1 MGVVMIQFRSFVK
14 KAFFLLSCLLAFL
27 FISCNEALTE
37 PSITLDFG
45 ALKNEGID
53 ATSDDEKS
61 EDTTVSENGYSYTL
75 DVFLI
80 DTTRDN
86 LDYSYTVTKDTF
98 AQITEQVVTFNNLQA
113 GSVIYMEASITQNYN
128 DLHAVIYKG
137 SLSDYRLTK
146 GPNSVDLVLETYNQE
161 TNISI
166 TNIANHE
173 ILLYSGEFEFTVED
187 LPTIQQI
194 YTSIIS
200 GGSTGEFSRVKMDE
214 KYIYTVHLKN
224 NDILLEN
231 PAILFYALPTD
242 ETANL
247 EYSYTWFL
255 NGKELSSGFSLS
267 ALENCEYTYAN
278 YGLVGLAN
286 NEKLYK
292 GTNTL
297 QLQVNLGDVYKTFNF
312 EFMVSENY

>member
-27 FISCNEALTE
+27 FISCNGVLTE

-75 DVFLI
+75 DVMLI

-86 LDYSYTVTKDTF
+86 LDYSYTVTKSTF
-98 AQITEQVVTFNNLQA
+98 AQITEQIVTFNNLQA
-113 GSVIYMEASITQNYN
+113 GSVIYIEASITQNYN

-187 LPTIQQI
+187 LPTIPQI
-194 YTSIIS
+194 YTSIINETTTY
-200 GGSTGEFSRVKMDE
+200 GFSKVEINE
-214 KYIYTVHLKN
+214 KTMYYTVNLKN
-224 NDILLEN
+224 DDGLLEN
-231 PAILFYALPTD
+231 PSIFFYAYPID
-242 ETANL
+242 ETNGL

-255 NGKELSSGFSLS
+255 NGKELTSGFSLS

-278 YGLVGLAN
+278 YGLIGLAS
-286 NEKLYK
+286 NEKLYN

-312 EFMVSENY
+312 EFMISEN

>member
-1 MGVVMIQFRSFVK
+1 MIQFRSFVK

-27 FISCNEALTE
+27 FISCNGVLTE

-75 DVFLI
+75 DVMLI

-86 LDYSYTVTKDTF
+86 LDYSYTVTKSTF
-98 AQITEQVVTFNNLQA
+98 AQITEQIVTFNNLQA
-113 GSVIYMEASITQNYN
+113 GSVIYIEASITQNYN

-187 LPTIQQI
+187 LPTIPQI
-194 YTSIIS
+194 YTSIINETTTY
-200 GGSTGEFSRVKMDE
+200 GFSKVEINE
-214 KYIYTVHLKN
+214 KTMYYTVNLKN
-224 NDILLEN
+224 DDGLLEN
-231 PAILFYALPTD
+231 PSIFFYAYPID
-242 ETANL
+242 ETNGL

-255 NGKELSSGFSLS
+255 NGKELTSGFSLS

-278 YGLVGLAN
+278 YGLIGLAS
-286 NEKLYK
+286 NEKLYN

-312 EFMVSENY
+312 EFMISEN

>member
-1 MGVVMIQFRSFVK
+1 MIQFRSFVK

-27 FISCNEALTE
+27 FISCNGALTE

-45 ALKNEGID
+45 ALKNEGLD
-53 ATSDDEKS
+53 ATSDDEQS
-61 EDTTVSENGYSYTL
+61 EDTTVSENSYSYTL

-80 DTTRDN
+80 DTTRNN

-98 AQITEQVVTFNNLQA
+98 DQITEQVVTFNNLQA
-113 GSVIYMEASITQNYN
+113 GSVIYIEASITQNYN
-128 DLHAVIYKG
+128 DLHAVVYKG

-187 LPTIQQI
+187 LPTIPQI

-200 GGSTGEFSRVKMDE
+200 GGSTGEFSRVEMDE

-224 NDILLEN
+224 NDVLLEN

-255 NGKELSSGFSLS
+255 NGKELTSGFSLS
-267 ALENCEYTYAN
+267 TLENCEYTYAN
-278 YGLVGLAN
+278 YGLVGLAS

>member
-1 MGVVMIQFRSFVK
+1 MIQFRSFVK

-27 FISCNEALTE
+27 FISCNGALTE

-53 ATSDDEKS
+53 ATSDDEQS

-75 DVFLI
+75 DVMLI

-98 AQITEQVVTFNNLQA
+98 DQITEQVVTFNNLQA
-113 GSVIYMEASITQNYN
+113 GSVIYIEASITQNYN

-173 ILLYSGEFEFTVED
+173 ILLYSGEFEFSSEGLAI
-187 LPTIQQI
+187 LPQI

-200 GGSTGEFSRVKMDE
+200 GVSTDEFSKVEMDE
-214 KYIYTVHLKN
+214 KYTYTVYLKN
-224 NDILLEN
+224 DDGLLEN
-231 PAILFYALPTD
+231 PAIFFYAYPID
-242 ETANL
+242 ETNSL

-255 NGKELSSGFSLS
+255 NGKELTSGFDLVS
-267 ALENCEYTYAN
+267 ALQKSEYSYSN
-278 YGLVGLAN
+278 YGLVGLDS
-286 NEKLYK
+286 NEKLCN

-297 QLQVNLGDVYKTFNF
+297 QLQVEYEGVYKTTNF
-312 EFMVSENY
+312 EFMISEN

>member
-1 MGVVMIQFRSFVK
+1 MIQFRSFVK

-27 FISCNEALTE
+27 FISCNGVLTE

-75 DVFLI
+75 NVMLI

-113 GSVIYMEASITQNYN
+113 GSVIYIEASITQNYN

-166 TNIANHE
+166 TNIANHK

-187 LPTIQQI
+187 LPIIPQI
-194 YTSIIS
+194 YTSIINETTTY
-200 GGSTGEFSRVKMDE
+200 GFSKVEINE
-214 KYIYTVHLKN
+214 KTMYYTVNLKN
-224 NDILLEN
+224 DDGLLEN
-231 PAILFYALPTD
+231 PAIFFYAYPID
-242 ETANL
+242 ETNGL

-255 NGKELSSGFSLS
+255 NGKELTSGFSLS

-278 YGLVGLAN
+278 YGLVGLAS
-286 NEKLYK
+286 NEKLYN

-312 EFMVSENY
+312 EFIISEN